1 MRRHV
6 PDNNGIV
13 NGRRC
18 PSELIEKLVNQRIEP
33 RPQHDRALTVS
44 DSGVD
49 CCSVVVVV
57 VD

>member
-57 VD
+57 D